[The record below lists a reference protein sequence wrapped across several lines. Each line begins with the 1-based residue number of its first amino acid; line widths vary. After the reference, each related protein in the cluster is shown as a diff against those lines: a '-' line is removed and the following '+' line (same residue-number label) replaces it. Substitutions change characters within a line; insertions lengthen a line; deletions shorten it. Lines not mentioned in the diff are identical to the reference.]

1 MAGAE
6 TGELDRFDAATAV
19 TEVGDGRYAA
29 TLDADYA
36 VLGNPNGGYL
46 LAVLARAAT
55 TNLVAGGTDHPDC
68 IAGSASFVR
77 ATTVGEAEVEL
88 AILRRGARVS
98 HVRATLRQRGQV
110 TVDAELACGRLPDE
124 PDVSY
129 ELECP
134 VVLPDVEVCERRPVD
149 GVPGI
154 NVEIMDRVDLRL
166 DPAVT
171 RWARGELVDTAEVR
185 GWLRL
190 ADGRRMDPLALLFAL
205 DVMPPATLP
214 VVGLGGWV
222 PTIQLSAYVRAWPA
236 EGWLVARQLART
248 IGDGLVD
255 EVCELW
261 DARGHAV
268 AQATQL
274 AVVRA

>member
-1 MAGAE
+1 VAGAE

-134 VVLPDVEVCERRPVD
+134 VGSPTSRSASGGQSMGC
-149 GVPGI
+149 PGSTS
-154 NVEIMDRVDLRL
+154 RSW
-166 DPAVT
+166 T
-171 RWARGELVDTAEVR
+171 GST
-185 GWLRL
+185 
-190 ADGRRMDPLALLFAL
+190 
-205 DVMPPATLP
+205 
-214 VVGLGGWV
+214 
-222 PTIQLSAYVRAWPA
+222 SASTPR
-236 EGWLVARQLART
+236 
-248 IGDGLVD
+248 
-255 EVCELW
+255 
-261 DARGHAV
+261 
-268 AQATQL
+268 
-274 AVVRA
+274 